1 MLQNF
6 VHLFSSFS
14 PEVATFLM
22 SMAPIGELRLSI
34 PIGILAYKLPIW
46 KVFVL
51 SIIGNSLPPLFI
63 LLLAGKFHS
72 WVHKQSGFLSA
83 KWINALNRAQE
94 KFASDYKKYGLIGLM
109 LFVGIPIPWTG
120 AYTGALAAFVFGIP
134 LKSVWPYF
142 LAGISIAAT
151 ITTLITIL
159 TGKIF

>member
-6 VHLFSSFS
+6 IHLFSYFS

-22 SMAPIGELRLSI
+22 AMTPVGELRLSI

-46 KVFVL
+46 KVFIL
-51 SIIGNSLPPLFI
+51 SVIGNSIPPLVI
-63 LLLAGKFHS
+63 LIFAGKFHE
-72 WVHKQSGFLSA
+72 WVHKRSGFFSA
-83 KWINALNRAQE
+83 KWIKALNRAQE
-94 KFASDYKKYGLIGLM
+94 KFSSDYKKYGLIGLM
-109 LFVGIPIPWTG
+109 IFVGIPIPWTG

-134 LKSVWPYF
+134 LKSAWPYF

-151 ITTLITIL
+151 ITTLITIA